1 MREGVQKM
9 SCRKKYIGEKYSF
22 FREKRNIGSGGNG
35 AVYKVH
41 IENNDQINFDV
52 VAKFFEYEGKNK
64 KKGILDLK
72 MK

>member
-1 MREGVQKM
+1 M

-41 IENNDQINFDV
+41 IENNDQINFLE
-52 VAKFFEYEGKNK
+52 KSNKNPK
-64 KKGILDLK
+64 IL
-72 MK
+72 